1 MRTELSILCRLLAYI
16 LNMGGRKGPSNK
28 LGEDKTLVKIN
39 QEAIHG
45 LIYRLMDFK
54 SLLYLF
60 ICVTYPAI
68 FIFILSCFVPVAPFL
83 ANSISTPWGIVT
95 CIFVHVSQA
104 HLYSNIL
111 LLALYLATFAFI
123 NIYHSRS
130 TRVRK
135 SSFLIYSSVLSALLA
150 NAFCLLINPREVSV
164 GASGMVFAVEG
175 AVFAS
180 ALSNIASAPTFVS
193 KLPRRVFLSSFFY
206 NAYIVVF
213 LAGFSFAPAVF
224 FSIMPRVNYTVHILS
239 FSEGILTMGVLE
251 AYRMLK
257 EPRKANST
265 KNTIITI
272 FTLSK

>member
-1 MRTELSILCRLLAYI
+1 
-16 LNMGGRKGPSNK
+16 
-28 LGEDKTLVKIN
+28 
-39 QEAIHG
+39 
-45 LIYRLMDFK
+45 MDFK

-193 KLPRRVFLSSFFY
+193 KLPSVR
-206 NAYIVVF
+206 
-213 LAGFSFAPAVF
+213 
-224 FSIMPRVNYTVHILS
+224 HW
-239 FSEGILTMGVLE
+239 ILTSPWTRHDHRCRLCHRGHSDRYPSVVC
-251 AYRMLK
+251 
-257 EPRKANST
+257 PRSST
-265 KNTIITI
+265 K
-272 FTLSK
+272 SREKS